1 MKPTESPNLVV
12 KINSSLIS
20 EGNTVTIPSAVIN
33 THGTSLNIEV
43 FNSGTTDLEINSV
56 FLSNGDTS
64 QFSMNTSTFVKK
76 IKPSANSSFSIAL
89 APTTYGNKAV
99 FLFIS
104 SNDQKNK
111 ILISHCKER
120 HN

>member
-1 MKPTESPNLVV
+1 
-12 KINSSLIS
+12 
-20 EGNTVTIPSAVIN
+20 
-33 THGTSLNIEV
+33 
-43 FNSGTTDLEINSV
+43 
-56 FLSNGDTS
+56 
-64 QFSMNTSTFVKK
+64 MNTSTFVKK

-111 ILISHCKER
+111 NFNFSLQGTAQLTPAPSIMITMGQDILQSGNSIDIGGLSTCSSGKDYSFELKIMER
-120 HN
+120 QI